1 MRVIGVV
8 DLRGGLAVH
17 ARGGMRG
24 QYAPVDMIA
33 GSRIDR
39 GDPLAL
45 ARAYIVRFGLRELY
59 IADLDAILAR
69 PPQDTVIAALAAL
82 GTPLWVDGGV
92 SSVDRARRLL
102 ALGVHQVIVGL
113 ETLPSYAALR
123 AICDGSDGGR
133 VAFSLDLRDGE
144 PVVARS
150 GIPPG
155 DPPDRVA
162 ARAVDAGAGTIIV
175 LDLARVGGGVG
186 LDLDMIATIR
196 LAVPHVTLFAGGGIR
211 GPGDLEQL
219 AGAGC
224 DGALVA
230 TALHTGLIGAEDIA
244 AAAQLRSQRPGHKA
258 QVRTSRS

>member
-17 ARGGMRG
+17 ARGGVRD

-45 ARAYIVRFGLRELY
+45 ARAYIGRFGLRELY
-59 IADLDAILAR
+59 IADLDAIRAR

-82 GTPLWVDGGV
+82 GTPLWVDAGV

-102 ALGVHQVIVGL
+102 TLGVHQVIVGL
-113 ETLPSYAALR
+113 ETLPSYGALR
-123 AICDGSDGGR
+123 AICDVSDGGH
-133 VAFSLDLRDGE
+133 VAFSLDMRDGE
-144 PVVARS
+144 PVVAPS

-162 ARAVDAGAGTIIV
+162 ARAADAGAGTIIV

-186 LDLDMIATIR
+186 LDFDTIAAIR
-196 LAVPHVTLFAGGGIR
+196 LAVPHLTLLAGGGIR
-211 GPGDLEQL
+211 GPGDLERL
-219 AGAGC
+219 AEAGC

-230 TALHTGLIGAEDIA
+230 TSLHTGLIGAKDIA
-244 AAAQLRSQRPGHKA
+244 EAAQLRWQRPDHKA
-258 QVRTSRS
+258 QVVP

>member
-17 ARGGMRG
+17 ARGGVRG
-24 QYAPVDMIA
+24 QYAPVDAVA
-33 GSRIDR
+33 GSRIER

-45 ARAYIVRFGLRELY
+45 TRAYIDRLGLTELY
-59 IADLDAILAR
+59 AADLDAILER

-82 GTPLWVDGGV
+82 GAPLWVDAGV
-92 SSVDRARRLL
+92 STVDRARRLL
-102 ALGVHQVIVGL
+102 ALGVHRVIVGL

-123 AICDGSDGGR
+123 AICDASGGGR

-144 PVVARS
+144 PVVARG
-150 GIPPG
+150 GIAPG
-155 DPPDRVA
+155 DPPDRLA
-162 ARAVDAGAGTIIV
+162 ARAADAGAGTIIV
-175 LDLARVGGGVG
+175 LDLARVGAGVG
-186 LDLDMIATIR
+186 LDLDTIATIR
-196 LAVPHVTLFAGGGIR
+196 RAVPHLTLLAGGGVR
-211 GPGDLEQL
+211 GSGDLERL

-244 AAAQLRSQRPGHKA
+244 AAAQLRSQVTSHKS
-258 QVRTSRS
+258 QISKPT

>member
-17 ARGGMRG
+17 ARGGVRDR
-24 QYAPVDMIA
+24 YAPVGMIS
-33 GSRIDR
+33 GSRINP

-45 ARAYIVRFGLRELY
+45 AKAYIVRLGLRELY

-69 PPQDTVIAALAAL
+69 PPQETVIAALAAL
-82 GTPLWVDGGV
+82 GTPLWVDAGV

-102 ALGVHQVIVGL
+102 TLGVHRVIVGL
-113 ETLPSYAALR
+113 ETLSSYVALR
-123 AICDGSDGGR
+123 AICDASDGAR
-133 VAFSLDLRDGE
+133 IAFSLDLRDGE
-144 PVVARS
+144 PVVGRS

-162 ARAVDAGAGTIIV
+162 TRAADAGAGTIIV
-175 LDLARVGGGVG
+175 LDLARVGRGVG
-186 LDLDMIATIR
+186 LDLDTIAAIR
-196 LAVPHVTLFAGGGIR
+196 RAVPHLTLLAGGGIR
-211 GPGDLEQL
+211 GADDLERL

-230 TALHTGLIGAEDIA
+230 TALHTGTIGAEDIA
-244 AAAQLRSQRPGHKA
+244 AATRLRSQ
-258 QVRTSRS
+258 